1 MLSDTRTISEE
12 NIQDQG
18 QCPQGRG
25 PLRAAPRLALELS
38 GKPVRCSG
46 FISAL
51 DGVLAETS
59 PNRNGTDSIQPRRQ
73 MFQSKTKG
81 SGAAAGTA
89 PGWKVQS
96 RQGLCPRGRSCY
108 AHVPPV
114 TQFVSRGIRAKT
126 LVSLWHSEDDFDPGF
141 S

>member
-1 MLSDTRTISEE
+1 
-12 NIQDQG
+12 
-18 QCPQGRG
+18 
-25 PLRAAPRLALELS
+25 
-38 GKPVRCSG
+38 
-46 FISAL
+46 
-51 DGVLAETS
+51 
-59 PNRNGTDSIQPRRQ
+59 

-96 RQGLCPRGRSCY
+96 RQGLRPRGRSCY

-126 LVSLWHSEDDFDPGF
+126 LVSLWHSEDDFNPEF